1 MSLRVKLVIG
11 LVVLAAG
18 ATVALGVSSYLDTA
32 RRLQRT
38 VDRSLDEAALS
49 IRRDRVGDPD
59 GGLGA
64 DRTPGDRRRDR
75 GRLPGGGDRPR
86 SFEQILVQVLDAS
99 GNPIVVPGSGE
110 LPVDDGAR
118 RVASGAIDRFRDDVA
133 VDGVRF
139 RVLTTAT
146 SGGAVQ
152 LARSLAETDDL
163 LEGIRTRTAAAVV
176 VVVALAAGAGWL
188 IARQVA
194 RRLERLTGAAEQVA
208 ATGRLDVDVPVGGRD
223 EAGRLAVA
231 FNGMLQALAESK
243 QAQRRL
249 VHDAAHE
256 LRTPLT
262 SLRAN
267 VAALRRFGRLDAD
280 EQARVVRDLDEET
293 RELSLLVN
301 DLVESATEQR
311 VDEPVTPVPLDA
323 LAERVAA
330 RARRRHG
337 CEVIVDAEPVV
348 VEARAGAIDRA
359 MTNLVDNAA
368 KFAGAAGPIELVVR
382 NTRVEVR
389 DRGPGIAPDD
399 LPKVFDRFHR
409 SDAARALPGSGL
421 GLSIVKD
428 VAERHGG
435 TVFAAGRDGGGAV
448 VGFELPADPVEPGDG
463 RDPGRAAGSAGGV

>member
-18 ATVALGVSSYLDTA
+18 ATVALGVSSYLDTS

-38 VDRSLDEAALS
+38 IDRSLDEAALS

-59 GGLGA
+59 GGLGL
-64 DRTPGDRRRDR
+64 DRTPTPDRSRDR
-75 GRLPGGGDRPR
+75 GRLPGGGERPR
-86 SFEQILVQVLDAS
+86 TFEQILVQVLDVS
-99 GNPIVVPGSGE
+99 GKPIVVPGSGA
-110 LPVDDGAR
+110 LPVDDRAMD
-118 RVASGAIDRFRDDVA
+118 VAAGRTEQWRDVVA
-133 VDGVRF
+133 VDRTRY
-139 RVLTTAT
+139 RVLTLGTG
-146 SGGAVQ
+146 GGAVQ

-163 LEGIRTRTAAAVV
+163 LEGIRTRTAAAVAV
-176 VVVALAAGAGWL
+176 VVVLAAGAGWL

-208 ATGRLDVDVPVGGRD
+208 QTGRLDVEVPVGGTD
-223 EAGRLAVA
+223 EAGRLGVA
-231 FNGMLQALAESK
+231 FNGMLHALAESK

-280 EQARVVRDLDEET
+280 EQSRVVRDLDEET
-293 RELSLLVN
+293 RELSRLVN
-301 DLVESATEQR
+301 DLVESATEQA
-311 VDEPVTPVPLDA
+311 VDEPVTPVALEV

-330 RARRRHG
+330 RARRRLG
-337 CEVIVDAEPVV
+337 CEVVVDAEPVV
-348 VEARAGAIDRA
+348 VDARAGAIDRA

-382 NTRVEVR
+382 GARVEVR

-421 GLSIVKD
+421 GLSIVRD

-435 TVFAAGRDGGGAV
+435 TVFAAARDGGGAV
-448 VGFELPADPVEPGDG
+448 VGFELPAHPVD
-463 RDPGRAAGSAGGV
+463 AAGIPASAGGT